1 MTKNF
6 DIDFSLE
13 IESGN
18 DAFQEDPTSEVSRIL
33 CEIAGKIDSGRFHGA
48 CKDINGNTVGRW
60 SLDIEE
66 ESDDTELDDEDDED
80 AEHDE
85 L

>member
-1 MTKNF
+1 MTKQF
-6 DIDFSLE
+6 DVRFNLDIK
-13 IESGN
+13 SGN

-33 CEIAGKIDSGRFHGA
+33 CEIAGKIDSGRFHGD
-48 CKDINGNTVGRW
+48 CRDINGNAVGKW

-66 ESDDTELDDEDDED
+66 ESDDED
-80 AEHDE
+80 ADNDE